1 MSRNDEAIVAA
12 CSGVK
17 VRPLGD
23 ARYPPHAGDPSPAGF
38 SVEIDLGSSHGG
50 LLVMNVTNEVQMVD
64 STLYNRWLGKLSG
77 GIQGQ
82 KQLSG
87 NAIYEGFQLFE

>member
-1 MSRNDEAIVAA
+1 
-12 CSGVK
+12 
-17 VRPLGD
+17 
-23 ARYPPHAGDPSPAGF
+23 
-38 SVEIDLGSSHGG
+38 
-50 LLVMNVTNEVQMVD
+50 MNVTNEVQMVD